1 MDERWNYS
9 FQYEIPFYIQ
19 NILDGGGTLEGTKKK
34 LIKESIKQQYYIEVE
49 ERKIKDLTTQ
59 EPLTVNELYYM
70 TRELNNIKDKLVE
83 LQEIID
89 NYRERNL
96 DQDIEIHV

>member
-1 MDERWNYS
+1 MDDRWNFNYK
-9 FQYEIPFYIQ
+9 QEIPFYIE

-34 LIKESIKQQYYIEVE
+34 LIKESIRQQYYIEVE

-96 DQDIEIHV
+96 DSNTELHV